1 MITLHKRNVKHIL
14 LWVFSILLISTTA
27 CKKGT
32 FDINSPNPNALSPGS
47 VGPKYYLSS
56 SLAGTANLMYGGI
69 NPTTGVGTT
78 TFAGPDILN
87 TWMGYWAA
95 SGGYTPSTIIV
106 SYQLTSTVGTVNW
119 DNAYLNLKNYNVIET
134 LSASDPNLG
143 NYKGISKIMQA
154 FVFQRLV
161 DLYNDVPYKE
171 AFSSTTTTPGY
182 DKGSDIYRDLIV
194 QIDSSINII
203 KTAQTNTDAQNPGLY
218 DVMFAGKMDMW
229 LKFANTLKLKILLR
243 LTQTSDGPAL
253 ATSELAGLAQA
264 DFLGAGEDASVNPGY
279 STSSNTQEN
288 PYYLNVAKT
297 VTGSAGTNANY
308 WRANMY
314 AVNFYKSN
322 NDPRAGYFYSP
333 TVAGDIVGR
342 KLGSTAG
349 NEGNDNIS
357 SVAGPGNAKGPNQPA
372 VIIGAFESFFLQAEA
387 AQRGFVTGIAD
398 TLYKN
403 AVEQSFS
410 LLGVPD
416 ALNAADTY
424 ISQPNNINVNYSA
437 STDKLRTLITQK
449 WAACNSFDPLESYSD
464 WRRLKIPVDLPVSDY
479 PGSQAPHIPYRLL
492 YPDSESS
499 YNSAVTAKEGAIDI
513 MNSKVFWQP

>member
-1 MITLHKRNVKHIL
+1 MVTIHKRNLKQVF
-14 LWVFSILLISTTA
+14 LWLFSVLLISTTA

-32 FDINSPNPNALSPGS
+32 FDINSPNPNALSPS
-47 VGPKYYLSS
+47 IVGPKYYLSS
-56 SLAGTANLMYGGI
+56 SLAGTASLMYGG
-69 NPTTGVGTT
+69 GTAA
-78 TFAGPDILN
+78 FSGADILN

-95 SGGYTPSTIIV
+95 SGGYTPSTILV
-106 SYQLTSTVGTVNW
+106 SYQLTSTTGNVNW

-171 AFSSTTTTPGY
+171 AFVGTANTTPAY
-182 DKGSDIYRDLIV
+182 DKGSDIYKNLIV
-194 QIDSSINII
+194 QLDSSVTII
-203 KTAQTNTDAQNPGLY
+203 KTAQANADAQDPATY
-218 DVMFAGKMDMW
+218 DVMFGGDMDMW
-229 LKFANTLKLKILLR
+229 LKFANTLKLKILMR
-243 LTQTSDGPAL
+243 LTQTSDGSAL
-253 ATSELAGLAQA
+253 ATSELAGLTEA

-297 VTGSAGTNANY
+297 VTGSAGTNAVY

-314 AVNFYKSN
+314 AVNFYLNN
-322 NDPRAGYFYSP
+322 NDPRASYFYGL
-333 TVAGDIVGR
+333 TKAGKVVGR

-357 SVAGPGNAKGPNQPA
+357 SVAGPGNAKGPDQPA
-372 VIIGAFESFFLQAEA
+372 VIIGAFESFFLQTEA
-387 AQRGFVTGIAD
+387 AQRGFITGDANA
-398 TLYKN
+398 LYKS

-410 LLGVPD
+410 LLGVAD
-416 ALNAADTY
+416 AINAADTY
-424 ISQPNNINVNYSA
+424 ISQPNNINVDYSA

-464 WRRLKIPVDLPVSDY
+464 YRRLKIPVDLPVSDY
-479 PGSQAPHIPYRLL
+479 PGSQATHIPYRLL

-499 YNSAVTAKEGAIDI
+499 YNAAVTAKEGAIDI
-513 MNSKVFWQP
+513 FNSKIFWQP